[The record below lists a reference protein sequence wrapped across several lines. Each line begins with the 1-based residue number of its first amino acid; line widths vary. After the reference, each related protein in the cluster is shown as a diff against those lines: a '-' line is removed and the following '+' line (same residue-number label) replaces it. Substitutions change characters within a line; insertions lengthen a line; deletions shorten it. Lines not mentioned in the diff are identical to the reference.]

1 MESEEY
7 YLLEIKGDRQPI
19 GIYSGEQNFT
29 TNHFKILKNDT
40 LYIFSDGYADQLGG
54 PRGKKLLSRKFKEIL
69 LQIQDN
75 SMEMQKVILNKTLE
89 DWQGN
94 LEQIDD
100 ILVLGIRWNRWEK
113 HKN

>member
-1 MESEEY
+1 
-7 YLLEIKGDRQPI
+7 
-19 GIYSGEQNFT
+19 
-29 TNHFKILKNDT
+29 
-40 LYIFSDGYADQLGG
+40 LGG